1 MPTQN
6 EVKARKA
13 DREFNGVEY
22 ARDGPPGPVLA
33 LLRSLFPTTGLVVGS
48 FEFDR
53 YAGRRERVGLDW
65 RPGSGGGS
73 PPQRERWGGAIPDWQ
88 VALNSGS
95 RGFARLG
102 GKVPPPLSKW

>member
-13 DREFNGVEY
+13 DREFSDVEY
-22 ARDGPPGPVLA
+22 VRNGPPGPVLA

-65 RPGSGGGS
+65 RPGSGGVHLPSVNVGVV
-73 PPQRERWGGAIPDWQ
+73 R
-88 VALNSGS
+88 S
-95 RGFARLG
+95 RTGRL
-102 GKVPPPLSKW
+102 L